1 MATPQSQEI
10 QIICKAEI
18 QKSRNLINP
27 FCALQHRS
35 EFRPNEKSKHQRAAG
50 ECGKYLSLL
59 SQMYFHV
66 ASTGQLLLVSERKGA
81 KKQIIG
87 GR

>member
-10 QIICKAEI
+10 QIIRKAEI
-18 QKSRNLINP
+18 QKSWNLTNP
-27 FCALQHRS
+27 FCALRHKS
-35 EFRPNEKSKHQRAAG
+35 EFRPNEKSKHQRAAAG

-66 ASTGQLLLVSERKGA
+66 ASPLG
-81 KKQIIG
+81 
-87 GR
+87 